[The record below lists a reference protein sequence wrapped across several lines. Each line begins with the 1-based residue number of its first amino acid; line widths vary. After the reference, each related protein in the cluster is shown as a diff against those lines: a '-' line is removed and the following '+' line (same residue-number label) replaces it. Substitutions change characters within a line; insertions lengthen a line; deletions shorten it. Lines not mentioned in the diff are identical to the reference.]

1 MASFLHGASFL
12 KFLFQLMSALAAVG
26 PPNPR
31 EDPECCSILHGLV
44 AAVEALCQITEL
56 QHERRTALMDT
67 AERVA
72 NRGRIICL
80 TNAKR
85 LIKNISRYLGF
96 MELLAFSSHLSFLS
110 AILMCGCWR
119 TASRK
124 PFPNKTNWQ
133 RAPTGLSRRA

>member
-1 MASFLHGASFL
+1 MYSQTSAAPGCHKCKQTSVTKFLHKSASEFDL
-12 KFLFQLMSALAAVG
+12 QYDYVVSLPVCRQLMSALAAVG

-44 AAVEALCQITEL
+44 AAVESLCKITEL

-85 LIKNISRYLGF
+85 
-96 MELLAFSSHLSFLS
+96 
-110 AILMCGCWR
+110 
-119 TASRK
+119 
-124 PFPNKTNWQ
+124 
-133 RAPTGLSRRA
+133 

>member
-1 MASFLHGASFL
+1 MTTFLQKSPSDLDMRYDHAVSPPL
-12 KFLFQLMSALAAVG
+12 RQLMSALAAVG

-44 AAVEALCQITEL
+44 AAVESLCKITEL
-56 QHERRTALMDT
+56 QHERRTSLMDT

-85 LIKNISRYLGF
+85 
-96 MELLAFSSHLSFLS
+96 
-110 AILMCGCWR
+110 
-119 TASRK
+119 
-124 PFPNKTNWQ
+124 
-133 RAPTGLSRRA
+133 